1 MIMVIEANLK
11 ILKYC
16 IKDKMHSHLE
26 ILEVFTVHKNSVVD
40 DNRENYVIEQKI

>member
-1 MIMVIEANLK
+1 MEIEKRLK

-16 IKDKMHSHLE
+16 IKDAMHSHLE
-26 ILEVFTVHKNSVVD
+26 ILKVFTVHKNSVVD